1 MGTIK
6 SFKKFIEESIWSDIQ
21 DRSSGEVVRK
31 EDENKCTDYAKKYA
45 PVVMKA
51 IQDAGLGKNLYSNEF
66 ESIMFFNSGFAQYL
80 NDSELIDVDDYDD
93 SKIASVGIKKDFK
106 YDDYF
111 CTYGD
116 LFVGCITPSD
126 GSSDIN
132 IWIEFSYGDED
143 AEDDMEPSNL
153 FYSVADDEWDSMD
166 LPAPDR
172 NNCDIFMKKLLS
184 TITMAVN
191 PKTKYTPK
199 WFGI

>member
-1 MGTIK
+1 MIPDFKTFIK
-6 SFKKFIEESIWSDIQ
+6 ESIWSDIQ

>member
-1 MGTIK
+1 MIPDFKTYIK
-6 SFKKFIEESIWSDIQ
+6 ESIWSDIQ
-21 DRSSGEVVRK
+21 DRSTGEVVRK

-51 IQDAGLGKNLYSNEF
+51 IQDAGLGKKLYSNEF
-66 ESIMFFNSGFAQYL
+66 GSTMFFDSGFAQYL
-80 NDSELIDVDDYDD
+80 NDSGLIDGDDYDD

-111 CTYGD
+111 CTYGN

-143 AEDDMEPSNL
+143 VEDDMEPSNL

-166 LPAPDR
+166 LHAPNR
-172 NNCDIFMKKLLS
+172 NNIDNFLKKLLS

>member
-1 MGTIK
+1 MIPDFKTFIK
-6 SFKKFIEESIWSDIQ
+6 ESIWSDIQ
-21 DRSSGEVVRK
+21 KRSSGDTDRK
-31 EDENKCTDYAKKYA
+31 EDENKCTEYAKKYA

-66 ESIMFFNSGFAQYL
+66 ESTMFFDSGFAQYL
-80 NDSELIDVDDYDD
+80 NDSELIDGEDYDD

-111 CTYGD
+111 CTYGN

-153 FYSVADDEWDSMD
+153 FYSVADDEWESTD
-166 LPAPDR
+166 LHAPNR
-172 NNCDIFMKKLLS
+172 NNIDNFLKKLLS